1 MYKRQVQD
9 AIDALRGLDE
19 DFESIYYVYTTD
31 VEGALTGV
39 LSMRSLVVAEQMCIR
54 DRDDEDTL
62 DVVEQGDSFAPAFF
76 HAQPLSL
83 RTKLSC

>member
-1 MYKRQVQD
+1 MVSKT
-9 AIDALRGLDE
+9 ALR
-19 DFESIYYVYTTD
+19 
-31 VEGALTGV
+31 TGF
-39 LSMRSLVVAEQMCIR
+39 SLWMGWVRYVAEDHQ
-54 DRDDEDTL
+54 DDEDAL

>member
-1 MYKRQVQD
+1 MD
-9 AIDALRGLDE
+9 
-19 DFESIYYVYTTD
+19 
-31 VEGALTGV
+31 GV
-39 LSMRSLVVAEQMCIR
+39 RYVAEDHQ
-54 DRDDEDTL
+54 DDEDTL